1 MTHITRN
8 DIARNYL
15 DMLQEKTTKDICW
28 FYHLKQKG
36 ICCFNKDELHEQM
49 KAWRTLAVDGK
60 IKIINYN
67 NRKRTTFD
75 GKEWYILVVQ
85 PENYTTPDPIGIM
98 LMSYMVSGM
107 VYCFKEKKNRDD
119 VAKWVM
125 RKLDAGEMSENYC
138 CLCDEEIEGFGNNP
152 DPVSEDGRC
161 CDKCNA
167 EKVLPAR
174 FLQMR

>member
-36 ICCFNKDELHEQM
+36 ISFFNRDELHEQM

-125 RKLDAGEMSENYC
+125 RKLDAGEKMEFC
-138 CLCDEEIEGFGNNP
+138 CLCDEEIEGIGNIP
-152 DPVSEDGRC
+152 DPIREDGRC